1 MPDILKKF
9 IKRLVTD
16 VGTNNATARD
26 QWIKSTL
33 ARLPAET
40 RLLDADAGTQ
50 RYRSFCSHLHYVS
63 QDFCEYKGKGDGIG
77 MQTGSWD
84 TTKIDIVSDIVAI
97 PEKNGSFGVVLSTE
111 VLEHIPDPIA
121 ALKEFRRL
129 LCPVGE
135 LIITAPF
142 CSITHMAP
150 YHYFSGFNRYFYE
163 HHLPVLGFTIKELVT
178 NGNYADY
185 TGQELRRLL
194 SQYERMPFYVRA
206 CVGALLHFVGSCK
219 SPVSRDSAL
228 VCYGYHVRAVK
239 TILCD

>member
-1 MPDILKKF
+1 MPDILKKL

-16 VGTNNATARD
+16 VGTNNAKIRD
-26 QWIKSTL
+26 QWIKKAL
-33 ARLPAET
+33 ARLPVGT
-40 RLLDADAGTQ
+40 RLLDAGAGTQ

-63 QDFCEYKGKGDGIG
+63 QDFCEYNGKGDGLG

-97 PEKNGSFGVVLSTE
+97 PEDNGSFGAVLSTE

-121 ALKEFRRL
+121 ALQEFRRL
-129 LCPVGE
+129 LRTGGE

-150 YHYFSGFNRYFYE
+150 YHYFSGFNRYFYD
-163 HHLPVLGFTIKELVT
+163 HHLPRLGFTIKELVA
-178 NGNYADY
+178 NGNYAEY

-194 SQYERMPFYVRA
+194 AQYERMPFYARA

-219 SPVSRDSAL
+219 SPGSRDSAL

-239 TILCD
+239 TISGD